1 MKRILLFLISIHAS
15 TCATSLT
22 IGEAIAAAKKH
33 RPNLQALEYKI
44 REEQLK
50 VKEAWTGYLPKL
62 QLVSSL
68 EVASK
73 QGVDL
78 SSGFGSGLN
87 AGVQGQQLIYQFGGP
102 QQQAKIAQAN
112 VGVAQYDKATQEQA
126 VAYEVT
132 KTFIDCWVLQQQQD
146 LITQLDAS
154 SKRTFGRSKQERDV
168 KLLDKQDF
176 LNSVE
181 TRTLAN
187 EQVVN
192 FQEDA
197 SLAQA
202 QLVFLLGTN
211 HGINLV
217 DQGAGNPT
225 TLVFSPISLDT
236 NDREAVKTFVAKAL
250 KNRSELKSFDKKI
263 EAERHTATQAKLSN
277 APSISLTGNS
287 MRAGRSN
294 SGQFAGGISFS
305 WPVFDGTRSRYLEQ
319 EADARAT
326 AAMLQKEQAAQQII
340 LEVNQAYF
348 SYNKSLNG
356 QQTRRITMKRAESL
370 FNRREQDHKL
380 GLITQTTLEE
390 ARYGLLQAK
399 NNWLLAQADVAQKE
413 ALLQYRCGEI
423 S

>member
-1 MKRILLFLISIHAS
+1 MKRILLLLISIHAS
-15 TCATSLT
+15 TCATNLT
-22 IGEAIAAAKKH
+22 ISEAIAAAKKH

-62 QLVSSL
+62 QVISSL
-68 EVASK
+68 ETTSK
-73 QGVDL
+73 QGVDF
-78 SSGFGSGLN
+78 SSGFGGGLN
-87 AGVQGQQLIYQFGGP
+87 AGVQAQQLIYQFGGP
-102 QQQAKIAQAN
+102 QQQAKIAQAG
-112 VGVAQYDKATQEQA
+112 VGVAQYDKITQEQA

-146 LITQLDAS
+146 LITQLEAS
-154 SKRTFGRSKQERDV
+154 SKRTFEHSKQERNV
-168 KLLDKQDF
+168 KILDKQDF

-181 TRTLAN
+181 ARTLAN

-202 QLVFLLGTN
+202 QLVFLLGNN

-217 DQGAGNPT
+217 DKAVGNPT
-225 TLVFSPISLDT
+225 TLIFNPLLLST
-236 NDREAVKTFVAKAL
+236 NNRESVKTFVSKAL
-250 KNRSELKSFDKKI
+250 KNRPELKSFDKKI
-263 EAERHTATQAKLSN
+263 EAERHAATQAKLSA

-287 MRAGRSN
+287 MHTGASKK
-294 SGQFAGGISFS
+294 GQFAGGISFS
-305 WPVFDGTRSRYLEQ
+305 WPVFDGSRSRYLEQ
-319 EADARAT
+319 EANARAT
-326 AAMLQKEQAAQQII
+326 AAMLQKEQTAQQII

-370 FNRREQDHKL
+370 FYRREQDRKL

-413 ALLQYRCGEI
+413 ALLQYRCGQI